1 MAEIPSLIQQSAEK
15 LIALHERIHKSEATP
30 ATIEVHHTIVNEM
43 ARRKMQLPEDDWN
56 KYEILVDKAENVD
69 LESLTA
75 SLPHDA
81 LDKIVKATG
90 TYVANVQTVLTVNG
104 YELRFEPV
112 ELNEIEKM
120 IRREDGWWVVYN
132 EAGTR
137 SFGKYKDKSDAHK
150 RLAEIEYFSK
160 ANYVAPKGARVAAR
174 RALDWISEG
183 KAGGGFTSVGRHRAQ
198 QLASGE
204 SLSIETIKRMKSFFS
219 RHEVDKEAVGFSQG
233 EKGYPSAGRVA
244 WDAWGGDAGFSWA
257 KSVVDEYENG
267 LKKHLQGQ
275 HDQKSHAPKYAEEI
289 ANAIDAGEHPSV
301 EPKDVGPLFNG
312 LSKLTT
318 HPDITELK
326 VKGTMLF
333 GDEGLGVARK
343 DMPQIPAEARPKFLK
358 DIDAQP
364 KEEEIDPRELRPIQ
378 KEISGSRAGAIYN
391 KYKENGEVPDQE
403 RILVSKDGYVI
414 DGHHTWAA
422 SVALAFDND
431 GAKLPIYR
439 INLTAKEALGVANDW
454 ADENGYSRQALD
466 AKEPIKKHGTHDQ
479 KTHGS
484 WANGGGESI
493 DALTEADIARR
504 AGMIARRDIPPLPR
518 DADGRISNPDATGG
532 YKAGIPEEVTFHNT
546 KLTPQDSLWHHLVPD
561 GRGGYELSQERALLH
576 SQIINEATNNVPEST
591 DPTFYMLGG
600 GPATGKTRM
609 LKSGQ
614 TDVPDRSKAVYINAD
629 DAKEKL
635 PENSRMRNSQSDADY
650 FNSASFSHEES
661 SILAKGIQAKAI
673 RNHQDIVLDGT
684 GDSAVSK
691 LASKVEQARQEGYK
705 VNGVYV
711 TVPTNVA
718 WDRAVKRALGPER
731 RYVPE
736 SVLRQTHADVSVTLP
751 LAMKANLFD
760 KVTLWDNN
768 GSTPFVIASQ
778 YKGSA
783 PTGTDS
789 QAWKD
794 FIAKANQ

>member
-1 MAEIPSLIQQSAEK
+1 MAEIPALIQASAEK
-15 LIALHERIHKSEATP
+15 LIALHERIHKSEANP
-30 ATIEVHHTIVNEM
+30 ATIEVHHNILNEM
-43 ARRKMQLPEDDWN
+43 ARRKMQLPKDEWD
-56 KYEILVDKAENVD
+56 KYEILVDTAENVD

-75 SLPHDA
+75 TLPEQA
-81 LDKIVKATG
+81 LDNLVKATG
-90 TYVANVQTVLTVNG
+90 SYIANVQTVLTVNG
-104 YELRFEPV
+104 YEMRFEPV
-112 ELNEIEKM
+112 ELNEMEKM

-132 EAGTR
+132 KEGTR
-137 SFGKYKDKSDAHK
+137 SFGKYKSKADAHK
-150 RLAEIEYFSK
+150 RLAEMEYFSK
-160 ANYVAPKGARVAAR
+160 ASYVAPKGARVAAR

-204 SLSIETIKRMKSFFS
+204 SLSIETVKRMKSFFS
-219 RHEVDKEAVGFSQG
+219 RHEVDKDAVGFSQG

-244 WDAWGGDAGFSWA
+244 WDAWGGDAGFAWA

-275 HDQKSHAPKYAEEI
+275 HDQKSHAPKFAEDI
-289 ANAIDAGEHPSV
+289 ARGIENGEHPSV
-301 EPKDVGPLFNG
+301 DPNDVGPLFNG
-312 LSKLTT
+312 LAKLTT

-343 DMPQIPAEARPKFLK
+343 DMPQVPAKERDRFLK
-358 DIDAQP
+358 DIGAEVT
-364 KEEEIDPRELRPIQ
+364 EEEIDPRTLKPVQ

-391 KYKENGEVPDQE
+391 NYKASGEIPEQE

-422 SVALAFDND
+422 SVAFAFDDNS
-431 GAKLPIYR
+431 AKLPIYR
-439 INLTAKEALGVANDW
+439 IGLTAKEALDAANKW
-454 ADENGYSRQALD
+454 ADDNGFARQALD
-466 AKEPIKKHGTHDQ
+466 AKEPIKKHGNHDQ
-479 KTHGS
+479 SSHGN
-484 WANGGGESI
+484 WAHGGETVDGI
-493 DALTEADIARR
+493 TEADIARR

-518 DADGRISNPDATGG
+518 DASGRIINPDATGG
-532 YKAGIPEEVTFHNT
+532 YKAGVPEEVTFHNT

-576 SQIINEATNNVPEST
+576 SQIINQATGNVPEST

-614 TDVPDRSKAVYINAD
+614 TGVPDKTQAVHINAD

-635 PENSRMRNSQSDADY
+635 PENSRMRNSSSDADY
-650 FNSASFSHEES
+650 FNAASFSHEES
-661 SILAKGIQAKAI
+661 SILAKAIQAKAI
-673 RNHQDIVLDGT
+673 RNNQDIVLDGT

-705 VNGVYV
+705 VEGVYV

-718 WDRAVKRALGPER
+718 WDRAVKRALGPEKR
-731 RYVPE
+731 FVPE
-736 SVLRQTHADVSVTLP
+736 LVLRTTHADVSVTLP

-768 GSTPFVIASQ
+768 GSVPRIIATQ
-778 YKGSA
+778 TRNNKPDIPDEQG
-783 PTGTDS
+783 
-789 QAWKD
+789 WKD